1 MYPENNFQH
10 ITLSL
15 SYLINQQKKET
26 FSICSNSL
34 IKSSMQQLVP
44 SSTISRCAHH
54 RSHSDNLFPRWYREL
69 LNLFEEIIT
78 QKPTPSSPT
87 PILIQTYS
95 SAHLYTRKLTVS
107 MNHASRY
114 TDTPLISDDE
124 ATLLPLFPRHW
135 NEART
140 RRSGTAS
147 ITLSPPSLLPPR
159 VFHVSECDD
168 INIFNGVPGEGRRGW
183 RNPTALKSARGNPLE
198 ENE

>member
-1 MYPENNFQH
+1 
-10 ITLSL
+10 
-15 SYLINQQKKET
+15 
-26 FSICSNSL
+26 
-34 IKSSMQQLVP
+34 MQQLVP

-54 RSHSDNLFPRWYREL
+54 RSHSDNPFPRWYREL

-147 ITLSPPSLLPPR
+147 ITLSPSSLLPPR
-159 VFHVSECDD
+159 VFQSRSAT
-168 INIFNGVPGEGRRGW
+168 ILIFSTACRGRGGEGGAT
-183 RNPTALKSARGNPLE
+183 PPH
-198 ENE
+198 